1 MWLVML
7 GSSNGPVAEFN
18 WIQLIVYCGLTAGLL
33 AVGVYLI
40 LAVRDWMAAP
50 DDYETV
56 GDDLE
61 SLRQALQFGSIDEAE
76 YRKAVLAIQMQAER
90 LNHRPAEP
98 LNAATL
104 LAALNRSEKPVFKEV
119 GGPQPP
125 PATADQETIEQFG
138 KGEQKTETELSRS
151 PSSGS
156 P

>member
-1 MWLVML
+1 ML

-40 LAVRDWMAAP
+40 LAVRDWMAP
-50 DDYETV
+50 PEDYETV
-56 GDDLE
+56 GGDLE
-61 SLRQALQFGSIDEAE
+61 SLRKALQFGSIDEAE
-76 YRKAVLAIQMQAER
+76 YQKAVLAIQMQAER
-90 LNHRPAEP
+90 LNQRPAEP

-104 LAALNRSEKPVFKEV
+104 LGALNRSASPVLKEV
-119 GGPQPP
+119 GGTQPSP
-125 PATADQETIEQFG
+125 GTAEQETIESFG
-138 KGEQKTETELSRS
+138 KGEQKTESELSKS

>member
-1 MWLVML
+1 ML

-40 LAVRDWMAAP
+40 LAVRDWMATP

-61 SLRQALQFGSIDEAE
+61 SLRKALQFGSIDEAE
-76 YRKAVLAIQMQAER
+76 YKKAVLAIQMQAER

-104 LAALNRSEKPVFKEV
+104 LTAINRSEKTVFQEV
-119 GGPQPP
+119 QGRHPSVG
-125 PATADQETIEQFG
+125 TAEQETIEQFG
-138 KGEQKTETELSRS
+138 NGEQKTETELSKS
-151 PSSGS
+151 PSPGS
-156 P
+156 S